1 MYIYIHK
8 PHFILRVYHIS
19 VYMFCVSYLC
29 AQALHNYL
37 LFILR
42 VYPISVCMFCV
53 SYLSVQALH
62 NYLLFNSVSH
72 FCVYVL
78 CVLFVYKLCTTLLF
92 FVCRNSHGEMETT
105 RCSTTLTQIPFL
117 TVTRKRITSCT
128 VVSTEQQTSL
138 DHFMPRLFPSC
149 GLV

>member
-78 CVLFVYKLCTTLLF
+78 CVLFECTSSAQLCSSLCAEIPMGRWKPHAVPQPSRKSPSWRLRGRGSL
-92 FVCRNSHGEMETT
+92 VAQLSRQSSRHL
-105 RCSTTLTQIPFL
+105 STISCLGYFL
-117 TVTRKRITSCT
+117 A
-128 VVSTEQQTSL
+128 VV
-138 DHFMPRLFPSC
+138 
-149 GLV
+149 